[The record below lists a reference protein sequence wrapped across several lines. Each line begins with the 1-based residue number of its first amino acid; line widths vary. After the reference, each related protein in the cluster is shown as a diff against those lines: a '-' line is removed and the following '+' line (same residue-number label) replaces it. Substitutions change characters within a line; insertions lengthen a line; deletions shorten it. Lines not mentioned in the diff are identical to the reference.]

1 MITPRERI
9 LSDMAAVAALHRVT
23 LKEVLSPSRRRRDLG
38 PARRAIARF
47 LFLDRD
53 LKVTHVARLMHKDH
67 TTVMYYLGLRQS
79 GHRRSQ
85 T

>member
-9 LSDMAAVAALHRVT
+9 MSEMAAVAALHRVT

-38 PARRAIARF
+38 PARRAVARF

-53 LKVTHVARLMHKDH
+53 LKVTHVARLMRKDH
-67 TTVMYYLGLRQS
+67 TTIYYYLGMRGS
-79 GHRRSQ
+79 GHARAR
-85 T
+85 